1 MPVPRSDLSTKK
13 RPNLQGTGMK
23 NLVELYCDVD
33 DFCKVFIP
41 QWQKQLLED
50 GTRKRRRESRM
61 STSEIMTIIIGFH
74 MSHHRDFKN
83 YYLGLVSVFYKR
95 DFPHLLSYTR
105 FLEVMPS
112 MIVPM
117 CAYFSSLKGK
127 PTGLEFIDATSLKV
141 CHNIRIPRHK
151 TFDGVAQRGKG
162 TMGWFYGFKLHLVV
176 NYKGEIVAAKV
187 TSANVHDTKPVEE
200 LATGLTDKLYG
211 DKGYLSERLKSNLS
225 DKGVTLITTVRKNM
239 KAKAMSLWDRAML
252 SKRFIIETI
261 NDQLKNISYIEHS
274 RHRSVKGF
282 MLNLMAGLV
291 AYCLK
296 ENKPSLNLTEVE
308 RNSMVMA

>member
-1 MPVPRSDLSTKK
+1 
-13 RPNLQGTGMK
+13 MK

-50 GTRKRRRESRM
+50 GGRQRRRDSRM
-61 STSEIMTIIIGFH
+61 SISEMMTVVIGFH

-83 YYLGLVSVFYKR
+83 YYLGYVSCFYKK
-95 DFPHLLSYTR
+95 DFPKLLSYTR

-112 MIVPM
+112 LIVPM
-117 CAYFSSLKGK
+117 CAYFTSLKGK
-127 PTGLEFIDATSLKV
+127 PTGIEFIDSTTLKV

-162 TMGWFYGFKLHLVV
+162 TMGWFYGFKLHLIV
-176 NYKGEIVAAKV
+176 NYKGEIVAATV
-187 TSANVHDTKPVEE
+187 TTGNVHDTKPVEE
-200 LATGLTDKLYG
+200 LAKGLTDKLYG
-211 DKGYLSERLKSNLS
+211 DKGYLSNALKDNLF

-261 NDQLKNISYIEHS
+261 NDQLKNISFIEHS
-274 RHRSVKGF
+274 RHRSINGF
-282 MLNLMAGLV
+282 TLNLMAGLV

-296 ENKPSLNLTEVE
+296 ENKPSLNLTDVE